1 MYRALHTG
9 RTGMKAY
16 QDKLDVVSN
25 NLANSQTDGYKK
37 IETDFVSLLKDSI
50 RGQFANASENAEGTI
65 LMGTGVKTDNTY
77 RVLDQGILVGEEN
90 PMTLAL
96 EGQGFFGLENESGD
110 LLLTRDGH
118 FGISAEGGIVNG
130 NGFLVNLKDSESLEG
145 LMPDQ
150 IEISGGG
157 EIFSTF
163 EDGERKSMGKLR
175 IYKVSSP
182 EVLTD
187 AGNGCFMAGEEYVE
201 EIEFDE
207 NSETVV
213 RQGYT
218 EKSNVDIGQEMID
231 MMISQRAYQM
241 NARAV
246 QSADDM
252 WSLINN
258 IKR

>member
-16 QDKLDVVSN
+16 QDKLDVISN

-50 RGQFANASENAEGTI
+50 KGMASDLSGNASGTI
-65 LMGTGVKTDNTY
+65 LMGTGVRTDNAC
-77 RVLDQGILVGEEN
+77 RVLEQGMLASDEN
-90 PMTLAL
+90 PLSLAL

-118 FGISAEGGIVNG
+118 FGISTGGDLVNG
-130 NGFLVNLKDSESLEG
+130 NGFLVNMEDGESLEG
-145 LMPDQ
+145 IMPDQ
-150 IEISGGG
+150 IEISSVG
-157 EIFSTF
+157 ELFSTG

-175 IYKVSSP
+175 LYKISSP

-187 AGNGCFMAGEEYVE
+187 AGNGCFTASKEHVE
-201 EIEFDE
+201 ELKFEE
-207 NSETVV
+207 SGETAV
-213 RQGYT
+213 RQGYA